1 MDTVDLIIKS
11 STEYYNDLKA
21 DENGRYRSWEHCYS
35 HFIKARES
43 KEVDYDYL
51 SLQLAFYL
59 ASWGMYRGS
68 SFLLQKDYKVHIP
81 VVKELLNEKYDVLA
95 GMDCIGFKDD
105 SNQKLLQDINSFLEQ
120 YYDKIRH
127 KVKEQELK
135 NQLSFTL
142 ITKILMGTLGCVP
155 AYDRYFIAGIKNQ
168 KVATGNY
175 NIRSVMQLVHFYIGK
190 GTKNR
195 VFEHEKESLGSPD
208 SEKLKLKTIADIKNA
223 GFEVEKI
230 IINSNLTE
238 EEAFAAEASL
248 INAFNYVGDAGIT
261 NIVAG
266 HHSAEALSV
275 DEYERINGAAP
286 LEEKDIR
293 HKILVIKINRLYQ
306 RGMDE
311 KVLSDAVCGVWR
323 VSKEKVRTVEYVFGV
338 YNSLIVAVYKP
349 SEWFVCKEA
358 KGKLPRQDIVLT
370 PKTENRLFFVDV
382 RYEQGLPLDE
392 NESFYIGKSIA
403 GLKLNQSA
411 QNPITYLYPLEKDKI
426 HI

>member
-11 STEYYNDLKA
+11 STEFYNDLKV

-35 HFIKARES
+35 HFIKARGSQEI
-43 KEVDYDYL
+43 DYDYL

-68 SFLLQKDYKVHIP
+68 LFLLQKDYKVHIP

-95 GMDCIGFKDD
+95 GIDCIGFKDD

-248 INAFNYVGDAGIT
+248 INAFNYVGDARLT

-293 HKILVIKINRLYQ
+293 HKILIIKINRFYQ

-311 KVLSDAVCGVWR
+311 KVLYDAVRGVWR

-338 YNSLIVAVYKP
+338 YNSLIVAVYKS

-358 KGKLPRQDIVLT
+358 KDRLPRQDIVLT
-370 PKTENRLFFVDV
+370 PKTENRLFFC
-382 RYEQGLPLDE
+382 G
-392 NESFYIGKSIA
+392 
-403 GLKLNQSA
+403 
-411 QNPITYLYPLEKDKI
+411 
-426 HI
+426 

>member
-11 STEYYNDLKA
+11 STEFYNDLKV

-35 HFIKARES
+35 HFIKARGSQEI
-43 KEVDYDYL
+43 DYDYL

-95 GMDCIGFKDD
+95 GIDCIGFKDD

-127 KVKEQELK
+127 KVKEQKLK

-311 KVLSDAVCGVWR
+311 KVLYDAVCGVWR

-358 KGKLPRQDIVLT
+358 KDRLPRQDIVLT
-370 PKTENRLFFVDV
+370 PKTENRLFFVDE
-382 RYEQGLPLDE
+382 RYEQGFPLDE

>member
-11 STEYYNDLKA
+11 STEFYNDLKV

-35 HFIKARES
+35 HFIKARGSQEI
-43 KEVDYDYL
+43 DYDYL

-95 GMDCIGFKDD
+95 GIDCIGFKDD

-275 DEYERINGAAP
+275 DEYERINGAVP

-293 HKILVIKINRLYQ
+293 NKILVIKINRLYQ

-358 KGKLPRQDIVLT
+358 KDRLPRQDIVLT
-370 PKTENRLFFVDV
+370 PKTENRLFFVDE
-382 RYEQGLPLDE
+382 RYEQGLSLDE

-403 GLKLNQSA
+403 
-411 QNPITYLYPLEKDKI
+411 
-426 HI
+426 